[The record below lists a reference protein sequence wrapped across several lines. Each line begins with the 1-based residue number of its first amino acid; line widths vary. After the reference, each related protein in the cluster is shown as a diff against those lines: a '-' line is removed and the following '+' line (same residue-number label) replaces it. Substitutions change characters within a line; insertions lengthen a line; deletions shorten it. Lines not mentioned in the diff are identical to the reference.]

1 MKQYLVIITLFL
13 TACATQY
20 DYTLRNN
27 LDSNIEKG
35 NRKTI
40 KFVGGHALEGHKIS
54 QNFKDYGIDL
64 VYDNDADTDY
74 IATIEYDNE
83 SHSGYTVM
91 PTYGKTGIKSIDTT
105 TYGEISRGY
114 GNYSYSGRS
123 QSTINYDYG
132 ITGYQSVPYIAYKT
146 SMMYTIRM
154 NLPKRRV
161 EDMPI
166 LYVSELI
173 ANDDVHDNFALSCLI
188 DATKKYGKNAEDG
201 NSYSATLKC
210 NFDDDLLEGVC
221 SESLFSYIKNLF

>member
-74 IATIEYDNE
+74 IATIEY
-83 SHSGYTVM
+83 
-91 PTYGKTGIKSIDTT
+91 I
-105 TYGEISRGY
+105 
-114 GNYSYSGRS
+114 
-123 QSTINYDYG
+123 
-132 ITGYQSVPYIAYKT
+132 
-146 SMMYTIRM
+146 M
-154 NLPKRRV
+154 NLIAG
-161 EDMPI
+161 I
-166 LYVSELI
+166 LL
-173 ANDDVHDNFALSCLI
+173 CLPM
-188 DATKKYGKNAEDG
+188 GKQA
-201 NSYSATLKC
+201 
-210 NFDDDLLEGVC
+210 
-221 SESLFSYIKNLF
+221 